1 MIKKIVLI
9 YIQNNNIFVRHFQ
22 RVYSRNQSKC
32 KNSYIEKYRLRLI
45 YLSNKQLKFVCLN
58 EERRKESETIPLS
71 LLFLKGF

>member
-22 RVYSRNQSKC
+22 RVYFRNQSKC